1 MNIKYCELKD
11 VATWER
17 AKAGKVYQIG
27 CSILQISATKGG
39 IFYLGKPQEVESK
52 YVVIMPNDDIEPFY
66 FNIVLKRNVNKFLY
80 AYKSGLNIQENDV
93 GHYPIDLHDYDKQ
106 VEIAKVVK
114 EMDTKTD
121 QIETRTNILMNIKA
135 NMLSGMFI

>member
-1 MNIKYCELKD
+1 MNIKHCELKD

-17 AKAGKVYQIG
+17 AKAGKVYPVG

-39 IFYLGKPQEVESK
+39 IFYLDRPQEVESK

-66 FNIVLKRNVNKFLY
+66 FNIVLKRNINKFLY
-80 AYKSGLNIQENDV
+80 AYKSGLNIQEHDV

-106 VEIAKVVK
+106 VEIARAVK
-114 EMDTKTD
+114 GIDTKTD
-121 QIETRTNILMNIKA
+121 RVETRTNILMNVKA
-135 NMLSGMFI
+135 NMLGNMFI